1 MTPDSI
7 VFLFEFSVKIFLLK
21 RNLMKSMS
29 EFNLK
34 ADILIQNLMLQA
46 DGKTIVSL
54 FERLNKTAL
63 DVIANV
69 N

>member
-1 MTPDSI
+1 MGTNFNKR
-7 VFLFEFSVKIFLLK
+7 FLI
-21 RNLMKSMS
+21 KSLS

-34 ADILIQNLMLQA
+34 AEILIQNLMLKA
-46 DGKTIVSL
+46 DGKTVISL

-69 N
+69 SHLPLQYLY

>member
-1 MTPDSI
+1 
-7 VFLFEFSVKIFLLK
+7 
-21 RNLMKSMS
+21 MKSMS

>member
-1 MTPDSI
+1 MGNNFNKR
-7 VFLFEFSVKIFLLK
+7 FLI
-21 RNLMKSMS
+21 KSLS

-34 ADILIQNLMLQA
+34 AEILIQNLMLKA
-46 DGKTIVSL
+46 DGKTVISL

-69 N
+69 SHLPLQYLY